1 MCFLDPVFL
10 AELSR
15 YLQKKQRTYGGQ
27 ISEAVCIVNNSCVG
41 WCFHDANESSVCNCV
56 YQSCV
61 NLIGF

>member
-27 ISEAVCIVNNSCVG
+27 ISGAVCSVNNSCVG
-41 WCFHDANESSVCNCV
+41 WCFHDANESSVCDGV
-56 YQSCV
+56 FRTV
-61 NLIGF
+61 V